1 MYNKI
6 LVPTDGSIHS
16 NNAFRHAI
24 WIGDQMNGDII
35 ALNVIENHYLELTPQ
50 YSQINRMENMLADS
64 AKESLD
70 MASGILN
77 EMKIEGK
84 CNKDLEITKKI
95 REGNPS
101 SEILRMI
108 NEEGIDIVVMGK
120 SRRKGIDLFL
130 MGSTATKVVRSA
142 PCSVLTVL

>member
-16 NNAFRHAI
+16 NNALRHAI
-24 WIGDQMNGDII
+24 WIGDQMNGEII
-35 ALNVIENHYLELTPQ
+35 ALNVIENHYLELTSQ
-50 YSQINRMENMLADS
+50 YSLINRMENMLADS
-64 AKESLD
+64 AKEALD
-70 MASGILN
+70 MASGILT

-84 CNKDLEITKKI
+84 CKKDMELIKKI

-108 NEEGIDIVVMGK
+108 EEERIDLVVMGK
-120 SRRKGIDLFL
+120 SGRKGIDLFL
-130 MGSTATKVVRSA
+130 MGSTATKVVRNA